1 MSTPIANLCAVR
13 GTDYLEVITL
23 ATNEGTPVSTN
34 SAQGLFVIREYQ
46 RGPIIKELNNASG
59 ISFGASTM
67 EVRLTEAELDL
78 ILFNTLWYDCFIQL
92 QGDVKRKIA
101 RGTFEIE

>member
-1 MSTPIANLCAVR
+1 
-13 GTDYLEVITL
+13 
-23 ATNEGTPVSTN
+23 
-34 SAQGLFVIREYQ
+34 
-46 RGPIIKELNNASG
+46 
-59 ISFGASTM
+59 M